1 MHNDNAIDINYPT
14 YGFIQVV
21 PQDPL
26 KLPQNGIVK
35 IDDIVNY
42 LYLYDKELLDILLTH
57 PIPMLSHGIYYDEKD
72 PPENF
77 R

>member
-1 MHNDNAIDINYPT
+1 
-14 YGFIQVV
+14 
-21 PQDPL
+21 L

-57 PIPMLSHGIYYDEKD
+57 PIPMLSYGIYL
-72 PPENF
+72 
-77 R
+77 